1 MNTSERVTTGRYGMF
16 VGMLGSFN
24 RLGSLFYLQARPPSQ
39 AFDLAENGLTPNQL
53 AILYML
59 FCCKFLH
66 IWLKS
71 AKDTYPKPYAPEA
84 SILPPDKRALKW
96 TNLRAVVRCLEKQN
110 SHTDVSQ
117 ICEIR
122 LGYQAISGYQSSLVD
137 RNIRN
142 RLAMS

>member
-24 RLGSLFYLQARPPSQ
+24 RLESLFYLQARPPSQ

-110 SHTDVSQ
+110 SHTDV
-117 ICEIR
+117 CR
-122 LGYQAISGYQSSLVD
+122 YAKSG
-137 RNIRN
+137 
-142 RLAMS
+142 